1 MQIVAGLGVYWR
13 TRDVLQIGLDPRVGV
28 LIEGLSRP
36 EQEIVTFLT
45 RSRTSA
51 EINAMAALKGVSEER
66 ISAIL
71 ALLHRSGVLEGLALP
86 TPVSA
91 DTGSTQHNSLPTVRT
106 NSASLPRAHHHV
118 HIARLDTLGV
128 EIGLRLAQLGVGT
141 VSFSDN
147 APVQASDHP
156 MLWPN
161 WYGVAREQ
169 AMKTVLRQLSPS
181 TSVIGEEPPGVVV
194 FTGAHFIHPYVTRLC
209 MDEGIPHLLV
219 WEEEIDVCVG
229 PLVEPQSSSCASCIF
244 LNRVASDPAWN
255 ILAPQAQAGVPLA
268 TAGESR
274 ALAAS
279 MAVRSILGF
288 LDGRGNSL
296 RNTQWRVPPMPFFPR
311 AIEAPSNKTCGC
323 ASHETMLA
331 ALESALPDPHSA
343 T

>member
-13 TRDVLQIGLDPRVGV
+13 ARDVLQIGLDPRVGV
-28 LIEGLSRP
+28 LIEGLSLP

-45 RSRTSA
+45 RPRTSA
-51 EINAMAALKGVSEER
+51 EINTTAALKGVSEER
-66 ISAIL
+66 VTAIL
-71 ALLHRSGVLEGLALP
+71 AMLHRSGVLEGLVLP

-91 DTGSTQHNSLPTVRT
+91 DATSTSRNSLPTVRT
-106 NSASLPRAHHHV
+106 NSSSFSRTHHHV
-118 HIARLDTLGV
+118 HIARLDSLGT

-141 VSFSDN
+141 VSFSDS

-156 MLWPN
+156 VLCPD

-169 AMKTVLRQLSPS
+169 AMTTVLRQLSPT
-181 TSVIGEEPPGVVV
+181 TSVVSEEIPGVVV
-194 FTGAHFIHPYVTRLC
+194 FTGTHFIHPYITRLC

-229 PLVEPQSSSCASCIF
+229 PLVEPQSSSCASCMF
-244 LNRVASDPAWN
+244 LNRTSSDPAWN
-255 ILAPQAQAGVPLA
+255 ILAPQAQAGVPLS

-279 MAVRSILGF
+279 MAARSILGF
-288 LDGRGNSL
+288 LDGMGNSL

-311 AIEAPSNKTCGC
+311 AIEAPSNKACGC
-323 ASHETMLA
+323 SSHETMLA
-331 ALESALPDPHSA
+331 ALKSALPDPDSA
-343 T
+343 Q